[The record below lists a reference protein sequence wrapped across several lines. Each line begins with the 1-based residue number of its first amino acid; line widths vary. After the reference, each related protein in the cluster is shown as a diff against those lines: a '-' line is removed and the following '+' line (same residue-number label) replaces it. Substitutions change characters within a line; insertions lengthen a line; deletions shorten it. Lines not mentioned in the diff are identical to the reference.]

1 MNGLMTEGIPLGFPI
16 QYITS
21 GLGSGDEPPPEPP
34 SPVPPTGA
42 GLSDGISYVV
52 VDNENGP
59 FTSAYFV
66 LPTGSTKITW
76 SLEGTVTAADLEGS
90 LDHVHFAVI
99 DSASA
104 AGIRSL
110 FTNVPF
116 FRIVITTGE
125 GVTARIVAKR
135 EKL

>member
-76 SLEGTVTAADLEGS
+76 SLEGTVSAASLEGS

-99 DSASA
+99 DSASSVGA
-104 AGIRSL
+104 RTLA
-110 FTNVPF
+110 TNVPF